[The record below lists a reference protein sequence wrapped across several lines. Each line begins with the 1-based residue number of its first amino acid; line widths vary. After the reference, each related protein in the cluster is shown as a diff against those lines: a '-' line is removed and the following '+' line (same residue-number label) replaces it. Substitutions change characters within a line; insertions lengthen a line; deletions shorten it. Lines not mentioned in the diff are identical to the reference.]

1 MKLAEAKQQFIQSWG
16 ALGSQWGI
24 NKTMAQIHALLMISE
39 CPLSA
44 DEMMETLLISR
55 GNVNTNTRALI
66 DWGIVEK
73 SFIPG
78 ERKEF
83 FVAEKDIWKVAT
95 KIASER
101 RKREL
106 APVLKVL
113 SQVKEVD
120 DPKASP
126 EELKEF
132 KNVMK
137 DLEGFSQKVDGMF
150 DKLTRADQHWF
161 TGTLMKLVK

>member
-73 SFIPG
+73 SSKGF
-78 ERKEF
+78 K
-83 FVAEKDIWKVAT
+83 
-95 KIASER
+95 
-101 RKREL
+101 L
-106 APVLKVL
+106 AFPMV
-113 SQVKEVD
+113 
-120 DPKASP
+120 
-126 EELKEF
+126 
-132 KNVMK
+132 
-137 DLEGFSQKVDGMF
+137 
-150 DKLTRADQHWF
+150 R
-161 TGTLMKLVK
+161 

>member
-1 MKLAEAKQQFIQSWG
+1 MKLTEAKQQFIQSWG

-24 NKTMAQIHALLMISE
+24 NKTMAQIHALLIVSE
-39 CPLSA
+39 RPLSA
-44 DEMMETLLISR
+44 DEMMERLMISR

-73 SFIPG
+73 SFVPG

-83 FVAEKDIWKVAT
+83 FIAEKDMWKVAT

-113 SQVKEVD
+113 DQVQKVD
-120 DPKASP
+120 DPKANP

-132 KNVMK
+132 KKVIK
-137 DLEGFSQKVDGMF
+137 DLEGFSYKVDGMF

>member
-1 MKLAEAKQQFIQSWG
+1 MKLTEAKQQFIQSWG

-24 NKTMAQIHALLMISE
+24 NKTMAQIHALLLVSE
-39 CPLSA
+39 RPLSA
-44 DEMMETLLISR
+44 DEMMETLQISR

-73 SFIPG
+73 SFVLG

-83 FVAEKDIWKVAT
+83 FVGEKDIWKVAT

-106 APVLKVL
+106 APVIKVL
-113 SQVKEVD
+113 EQIQQVE
-120 DPKASP
+120 DPKADP
-126 EELKEF
+126 AELKEF
-132 KNVMK
+132 KKVVK
-137 DLEGFSQKVDGMF
+137 DLEGFSNKVDGMF
-150 DKLTRADQHWF
+150 DKLTKADQHWF
-161 TGTLMKLVK
+161 TGTLMKLIK